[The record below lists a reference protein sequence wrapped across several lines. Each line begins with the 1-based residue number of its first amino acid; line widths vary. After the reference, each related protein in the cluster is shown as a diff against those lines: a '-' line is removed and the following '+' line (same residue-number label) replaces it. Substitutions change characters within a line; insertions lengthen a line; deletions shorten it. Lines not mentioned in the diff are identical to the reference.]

1 MIRRV
6 ASSWWGAPLALLIA
20 TLAAYGLFATQQ
32 GYAWDDW
39 GVIWLAKF
47 TGPQGLI
54 DYFNHA
60 RPLWGYFYVTTT
72 ALLGTNPLSWQI
84 FALIMRWLA
93 ALGFWWCLR
102 LTWPTQPRFAFW
114 AALFALLYPGFS
126 QHSIAIAYGHYSLNL
141 AIFFASLSL
150 SIMALRAQYTQIK
163 RGVLIVVALTLSAL
177 NIFSVEY
184 FFGLELLRP
193 LFFWFILGESIQ
205 ENKPRLQKLF
215 RHYLPYAL
223 VVLTFII
230 WRGFF
235 YESTLYAASAVAN
248 PLGALQALPSQL
260 VGAIWNAVF
269 AAWVNSL
276 HMPPAALM
284 GARLTFIY
292 WALSI
297 GGAFALTFFARH
309 MQASEDAPAT
319 TNNKSNQWLALGAMG
334 LLTAGIPF
342 YVARLNVSLQF
353 PDDRFTQ
360 PFAFAVALLLAAA
373 LERMTHFSW
382 RIFFAGLLI
391 ALAIGAQIQNA
402 FYFREDW
409 KLQKSYFWQFYWRVP
424 ALQNGTAILIERP
437 PFAFTD
443 DDAMAFPTNW
453 ILFPHL
459 SGAPLVMQVSLA
471 TRLSFN
477 STTMQFA
484 TPISGQLF
492 TSDFNISP
500 DKLLMTQFAPPSCL
514 RILDPIYDSH
524 LPLAPLADLQAG
536 ALVEAGIP
544 LLGRRAAAVLPASN
558 VRVVQESSDAS
569 MPESIFGP
577 EPAHTWCYYF
587 EKADL
592 ARQFGD
598 WAEVARL
605 GDEAI
610 AATFRP
616 DDLSE
621 YLPFIEAYARLGRE
635 KEARELTLKTAN
647 AMPLLAPALCAVW
660 QRLALEAPATDAAK
674 KYIRDTILK
683 LSACPVLEGDP

>member
-1 MIRRV
+1 MMRRV
-6 ASSWWGAPLALLIA
+6 ASSWWGAPLALLAA
-20 TLAAYGLFATQQ
+20 TLAAYGMFAAQQ

-39 GVIWLAKF
+39 GVIWLAEF
-47 TGPQGLI
+47 AGAQGLI
-54 DYFNHA
+54 DYFNKA
-60 RPLWGYFYVTTT
+60 RPLWGYFYVLTT
-72 ALLGTNPLSWQI
+72 ALIGTDPLSWQI

-102 LTWPTQPRFAFW
+102 LAWPKQARFAFC

-126 QHSIAIAYGHYSLNL
+126 QHSIAIAYGHYSLSL
-141 AIFFASLSL
+141 AIFFASLGL
-150 SIMALRAQYTQIK
+150 SIMALRAQAPRY
-163 RGVLIVVALTLSAL
+163 GLIAAALILSAL
-177 NIFSVEY
+177 NLFSVEY

-205 ENKPRLQKLF
+205 ENKPRLQKLI

-223 VVLTFII
+223 VVFTFIL

-235 YESTLYAASAVAN
+235 YESALYAASAVAN
-248 PLGALQALPSQL
+248 PLGALGALPTQL
-260 VGAIWNAVF
+260 AGAIWNAVF
-269 AAWVNSL
+269 AAWVNAL
-276 HMPPAALM
+276 HMPPTALM
-284 GARLTFIY
+284 GARLTLVY
-292 WALSI
+292 WVVCIVS
-297 GGAFALTFFARH
+297 AFALTFFASRIPV
-309 MQASEDAPAT
+309 SVESVESPAPF
-319 TNNKSNQWLALGAMG
+319 KQWLILGALG
-334 LLTAGIPF
+334 LVTAGIPF

-360 PFAFAVALLLAAA
+360 PFAFALALLLAAL
-373 LERMTHFSW
+373 LERMTHLSW
-382 RIFFAGLLI
+382 RTFFAGLLI
-391 ALAIGAQIQNA
+391 ALAIGVQIQNA

-409 KLQKSYFWQFYWRVP
+409 KLQRSYFWQFYWRVP
-424 ALQNGTAILIERP
+424 ALQNGTAMLIERP

-443 DDAMAFPTNW
+443 DDAMSFPTNW

-471 TRLSFN
+471 TRLGFN
-477 STTMQFA
+477 PTTMQFSA
-484 TPISGQLF
+484 PIAGQLF
-492 TSDFNISP
+492 TSDFIISP

-514 RILDPIYDSH
+514 RILDPVYDSH

-544 LLGRRAAAVLPASN
+544 LLGRRTAAALPVSN
-558 VRVVQESSDAS
+558 VRVIQESSVAF

-577 EPAHTWCYYF
+577 EPEHTWCYYF
-587 EKADL
+587 QKADF
-592 ARQFGD
+592 ARQMGD

-605 GDEAI
+605 GDEA
-610 AATFRP
+610 AEATYRP

-635 KEARELTLKTAN
+635 KEARELTLETAN

-660 QRLALEAPATDAAK
+660 QRLALEAPATDATQK
-674 KYIRDTILK
+674 FIRDTILK
-683 LSACPVLEGDP
+683 LSACPVLRGDP